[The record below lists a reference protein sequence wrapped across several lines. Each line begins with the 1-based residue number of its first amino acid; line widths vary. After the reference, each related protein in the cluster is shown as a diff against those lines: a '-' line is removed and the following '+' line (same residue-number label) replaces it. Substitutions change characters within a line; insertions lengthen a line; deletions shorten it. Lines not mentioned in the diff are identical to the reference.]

1 MKKVS
6 TLATLSATLVS
17 VALFSAC
24 GENTTTEKIVE
35 VATGGVNI
43 VESVGNLPKCTKD
56 NEGEQA
62 LVKGESSVR
71 VCVDGKWFGTKDS
84 SDDLDFSC
92 STKELKDKS
101 GLKIVCNGD
110 SIGVVLN
117 GEKGET
123 GKDGE
128 KGDAGADGK
137 NGENGSDGKAGK
149 DGDDGASCTVA
160 GRTDSTIS
168 IKCGEKS
175 LVLDLRAGGAVVD
188 TSILDSEMIAVPM
201 DSLAGFSQKG
211 PFLKGSTVYL
221 YELSDGRT
229 LKQTNGNFVS
239 YITRDD
245 GHYKFT
251 SRELRSQYALIMV
264 NGKYRNE
271 VTGNLTATPIQ
282 LSAYTNMLSRKFANV
297 NLLTHLEK
305 DRVFYLVTKLHKR
318 VVAAKKQAQSEIF
331 KQFYIDTTGFKKESE
346 DLDLFGKTDADG
358 ALLAIS
364 ILLQGDRD
372 ESEMMALLTEIS
384 NDMETD
390 GEWNGNGA
398 DSVKAAMALWALN
411 NHGRLGE
418 FRKNVESWGLG
429 KAPSFERYIK
439 NFSLKALGFID
450 CEASNEGMSLT
461 IDNKYSP
468 FYGQTFVCK
477 NGNYEAI
484 RPEKTHFNPDI
495 HYGEMIDMRD
505 HKVYRTVDIG
515 KQTWMAENL
524 DFADTL
530 VYPALKKG
538 MKCLYDKKENCEKYG
553 RYYSYGV
560 AIDSLLVYGDGAKD
574 CALGTNANSC
584 HYNYPVRGICP
595 EGWHLPSGDEWRVLW
610 MNVGSTIAMVSKD
623 TIGTDDF
630 GFSAIYSGYYG
641 NGFSMYYSLVA
652 WWLVPFYGYGGQATY
667 LQNNLMLNLS
677 AREIGGSFAW
687 TASSDYFFPIRC
699 LKDTEHEYGLLIDER
714 DNHQYKTI
722 EIGGKTWMA
731 ENLNYKP
738 GDDSD
743 TSSFCLNE
751 DPTNCDKYGRYYYK
765 DSIQSVCPKGWHL
778 PDSTEW
784 WEVFYAHGRSN
795 LAMQSM
801 SEYATNSLGL
811 GLLPMNDKD
820 RGVGYIDTVGKT
832 GAAFVWG
839 DGVHVELS
847 TSCAVNLPNEYLR
860 LEGKDC
866 GGCPVRCVQD

>member
-17 VALFSAC
+17 VALFTAC

-43 VESVGNLPKCTKD
+43 VESVGDLPKCTKD

-71 VCVDGKWFGTKDS
+71 VCVDGKWFGTKES

-117 GEKGET
+117 GEKGA
-123 GKDGE
+123 KGE
-128 KGDAGADGK
+128 AGL

-201 DSLAGFSQKG
+201 DSLAGFTQKG

-251 SRELRSQYALIMV
+251 SRELKSQYALIMV
-264 NGKYRNE
+264 DGKYRNE
-271 VTGNLTATPIQ
+271 VTGNLTTTPIQ

-346 DLDLFGKTDADG
+346 DLDLFGQTDADG

-398 DSVKAAMALWALN
+398 DSIKAAMALWALN

-418 FRKNVESWGLG
+418 FRNNVESWGLG
-429 KAPSFERYIK
+429 SAPAFEK
-439 NFSLKALGFID
+439 H
-450 CEASNEGMSLT
+450 
-461 IDNKYSP
+461 IDNFIEKVFGSVDCSGKKDGYKETVNRKNSP
-468 FYGQTFVCK
+468 YDGKTFVCK
-477 NGNYEAI
+477 DGISIME

-505 HKVYRTVDIG
+505 HKVYKTVDIG
-515 KQTWMAENL
+515 NQTWMAENL
-524 DFADTL
+524 DFADTYA
-530 VYPALKKG
+530 YPALKTEMQCFDNKN
-538 MKCLYDKKENCEKYG
+538 ENCEKYG
-553 RYYSYGV
+553 RFYSYAA
-560 AIDSLLVYGDGAKD
+560 AIDSFLVYGNGARD
-574 CALGTNANSC
+574 CVLGNDAIYCS
-584 HYNYPVRGICP
+584 YNYPVRGICP
-595 EGWHLPSGDEWRVLW
+595 EGWHLPNADEWRVFW
-610 MNVGSTIAMVSKD
+610 VNVGSTKSILSKNAS
-623 TIGTDDF
+623 GTDDF
-630 GFSAIYSGYYG
+630 GFSAIHTGYYSGSYDIYDQVYWWEMPYMGYKYMFIRLNDDWVLDLSSYYIAPS
-641 NGFSMYYSLVA
+641 NANFLTS
-652 WWLVPFYGYGGQATY
+652 PGGTKY
-667 LQNNLMLNLS
+667 
-677 AREIGGSFAW
+677 RV
-687 TASSDYFFPIRC
+687 PIRC
-699 LKDTEHEYGLLIDER
+699 LKDKDFDYGSFTDER

-722 EIGGKTWMA
+722 EIGGKIWMA

-765 DSIQSVCPKGWHL
+765 DSVQSVCPKGWHL
-778 PDSTEW
+778 PDSDEW
-784 WEVFYAHGRSN
+784 ENVFNAHGRSSQ
-795 LAMQSM
+795 AMQTMTKYS
-801 SEYATNSLGL
+801 TNTLGL
-811 GLLPMNDKD
+811 GLLPMHPNDRV
-820 RGVGYIDTVGKT
+820 RGNINLYGSDC
-832 GAAFVWG
+832 AAFVWG
-839 DGVHVELS
+839 NDGYVLWDAS
-847 TSCAVNLPNEYLR
+847 PSSNWPNTSFRYIS
-860 LEGKDC
+860 GDC
-866 GGCPVRCVQD
+866 NGCPVRCVQD